1 MVLLETR
8 QLMKHFGGIMAVN
21 EISLNIDKGEILGM
35 IGPNGSGK
43 STFVNLLTGIYTP
56 DKGQTLFKDQDIT
69 KLPVHRITE
78 VGIART
84 FQNLRVFQ
92 NISVMSN
99 ILIGRHSQIHN
110 SLWDV
115 YFRPFSAWKR
125 EKAAREKALEFL
137 ELAHLTDRRNEL
149 AKNLPYG
156 EQRLLEICR
165 ALASEPDL
173 LMLDEPCAGMNPV
186 EMDTLA
192 EFVQR
197 IKASGTTVFI
207 IEHNMRFIMTVA
219 ERIVVLNAGRKF
231 KEGTPLEIQADS
243 GVQSIYLG
251 EEEGDDA

>member
-21 EISLNIDKGEILGM
+21 EISLSIGKGEILGM

-56 DKGQTLFKDQDIT
+56 DKGQTLFKDRDIT
-69 KLPVHRITE
+69 RLPVHRITE
-78 VGIART
+78 IGIART
-84 FQNLRVFQ
+84 FQNLRIFQ
-92 NISVMSN
+92 NISVMTN
-99 ILIGRHSQIHN
+99 ILIGRHSQIRN

-115 YFRPFSAWKR
+115 YLRPLSAWKW
-125 EKAAREKALEFL
+125 EKAAREKAMEFL
-137 ELAHLTDRRNEL
+137 ELAHLTDRGNEL

-165 ALASEPDL
+165 ALASEPEL
-173 LMLDEPCAGMNPV
+173 LLLDEPCAGMNPV

-192 EFVQR
+192 EFIKR

-207 IEHNMRFIMTVA
+207 IEHNMRFIMSVA
-219 ERIVVLNAGRKF
+219 ERIVVLNMGKKF
-231 KEGTPLEIQADS
+231 KEGSPLEIQSDS

-251 EEEGDDA
+251 EEEDI

>member
-21 EISLNIDKGEILGM
+21 EISLSIGKGEILGM

-43 STFVNLLTGIYTP
+43 STFVNLLTGIYAP
-56 DKGQTLFKDQDIT
+56 DKGRTLFKDRDIT
-69 KLPVHRITE
+69 ALPVHRITE
-78 VGIART
+78 IGISRT
-84 FQNLRVFQ
+84 FQNLRIFQ
-92 NISVMSN
+92 NISVMTN
-99 ILIGRHSQIHN
+99 ILIGRHSQIKN

-115 YFRPFSAWKR
+115 YLRPLSAWKR
-125 EKAAREKALEFL
+125 EKAAREKAMEFL
-137 ELAHLTDRRNEL
+137 ELAHLADRRNEL

-165 ALASEPDL
+165 ALASEPEL
-173 LMLDEPCAGMNPV
+173 LLLDEPCAGMNPV

-192 EFVQR
+192 EFIER

-207 IEHNMRFIMTVA
+207 IEHNMRFIMSIA
-219 ERIVVLNAGRKF
+219 ERIVVLNMGKKF
-231 KEGTPLEIQADS
+231 KEGSPLEIQSDS

-251 EEEGDDA
+251 EEEDADA

>member
-1 MVLLETR
+1 MALLETR
-8 QLMKHFGGIMAVN
+8 DLMKHFGGIMAVSD
-21 EISLNIDKGEILGM
+21 ISLSIGKGEILGM

-43 STFVNLLTGIYTP
+43 STFVNLLTGIYKP
-56 DKGQTLFKDQDIT
+56 DKGQTIFRDQDIT
-69 KLPVHRITE
+69 ALPVHRITE
-78 VGIART
+78 IGIART

-92 NISVMSN
+92 NISVMTN
-99 ILIGRHSQIHN
+99 ILIGRHSQIRN

-115 YFRPFSAWKR
+115 YLRPITAWKR

-137 ELAHLTDRRNEL
+137 ELANLSDRKDEL

-165 ALASEPDL
+165 ALASEPAL
-173 LMLDEPCAGMNPV
+173 LLLDEPCAGMNPV

-192 EFVQR
+192 EFIRR

-207 IEHNMRFIMTVA
+207 IEHNMRFIMSVA
-219 ERIVVLNAGRKF
+219 ERIVVLNMGKKF
-231 KEGTPLEIQADS
+231 REGTPAEIQADS

-251 EEEGDDA
+251 EEEDI